1 MNLLDAIYTSS
12 RRRRRIYI
20 LSAAE
25 AVASRWLIYR
35 DDILHIVHSNT
46 QPRKPFDS
54 SLDSF
59 ISPKSE
65 FCYRWSSHFVLGTF
79 KSNTLVMVH
88 KYYYCNMS
96 RNRLCFSFEQFVG
109 EST

>member
-1 MNLLDAIYTSS
+1 MSLLLLLLLLLSPGTAQAHSGMNLLDAIYTSS

-65 FCYRWSSHFVLGTF
+65 FCYR
-79 KSNTLVMVH
+79 
-88 KYYYCNMS
+88 
-96 RNRLCFSFEQFVG
+96 
-109 EST
+109 